1 MTKLKRRA
9 VKRRA
14 LKLLGF
20 CLGAALLGLG
30 GSAVVSSLRES
41 SPALQRP
48 DLVIAFGVG
57 VVVWLGGAASE
68 EDASLGGA
76 KPEDALSDA

>member
-1 MTKLKRRA
+1 MTNAKRRA

-30 GSAVVSSLRES
+30 GSAVVSSLRDS

-57 VVVWLGGAASE
+57 LVVWLGGAASD
-68 EDASLGGA
+68 EDAAVRGA
-76 KPEDALSDA
+76 SAEDALSDA

>member
-9 VKRRA
+9 VRRRA

-30 GSAVVSSLRES
+30 GSAVVSSLRDS

-57 VVVWLGGAASE
+57 VVVWLGGASSE
-68 EDASLGGA
+68 DDAALRGPQA
-76 KPEDALSDA
+76 EDALSDA